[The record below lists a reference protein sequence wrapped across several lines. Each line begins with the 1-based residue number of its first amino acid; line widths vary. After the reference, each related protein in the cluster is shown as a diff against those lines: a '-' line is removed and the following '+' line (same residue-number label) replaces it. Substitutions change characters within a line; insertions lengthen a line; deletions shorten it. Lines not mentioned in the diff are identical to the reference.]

1 MGRIKGTVVKR
12 TSKDLLVY
20 DRARF
25 TSKYEDNK
33 KSVKEILPEVGK
45 KVANS
50 IAGYIARLVKRE
62 EEKSSS
68 SSSSDRQY

>member
-12 TSKDLLVY
+12 TSKGLLLY
-20 DRARF
+20 DRTKF

-45 KVANS
+45 KVVNS
-50 IAGYIARLVKRE
+50 IAGYISRLVRRE
-62 EEKSSS
+62 EEKS
-68 SSSSDRQY
+68 DDKQQ

>member
-12 TSKDLLVY
+12 TSRDLLVY
-20 DRARF
+20 NRAKF

-45 KVANS
+45 KVVNS
-50 IAGYIARLVKRE
+50 IAGYISRIVKRE
-62 EEKSSS
+62 EEKSSAS
-68 SSSSDRQY
+68 NN